1 VNQFL
6 RRLIQSPR
14 ALIPQPIPVKS
25 KNTPI
30 FSKNLY
36 KDNIFVSIIQYIY
49 INMLKKKFIFENED
63 EDPDDWSDYKNIMHL
78 AKNRISPY
86 RVIFETSDGKSFDD
100 IIEVTHDG
108 IIFTFDGLEDYLKF
122 FFPEEYGENS
132 EDGEYDAKYYDA
144 MYEGRWEWYNDFY
157 DRDSEDWKEGYVTD
171 RLRKNHLE
179 LIRDITKTISPRL
192 YTKLSK
198 MLEEGAP
205 LESELNIEIRDF
217 LDTIDIGDEI
227 TGTYTDANYAAIV
240 DEIPKGIKDTYCDCL
255 RNVGVERYSQ
265 KFCFWKY
272 QMDWGSCMM
281 LYARFGTDEDKLLD
295 LLFEAIRK
303 DNIRHLP
310 VYYEMQYEFWDS
322 QKFDETWNNGVERVL
337 EKKLEEIQSD
347 SEKYDEK
354 YFEVLD
360 KVMELGG
367 VNTWITTKDRKYEI
381 RIDNIEPTNSL
392 ITYKIK
398 EPYKWQV
405 KVGKTD
411 IDSLISMIYNEK
423 LFNMMEHL
431 DKFSILR
438 NKTFL

>member
-1 VNQFL
+1 
-6 RRLIQSPR
+6 
-14 ALIPQPIPVKS
+14 
-25 KNTPI
+25 
-30 FSKNLY
+30 
-36 KDNIFVSIIQYIY
+36 
-49 INMLKKKFIFENED
+49 MLKKKFIFENED
-63 EDPDDWSDYKNIMHL
+63 EDPDNWSDYKNITHL

-86 RVIFETSDGKSFDD
+86 RVTFETSDGKSFDD

-108 IIFTFDGLEDYLKF
+108 IVFTFDGGLEDYLKF
-122 FFPEEYGENS
+122 FFPDVYGEDS
-132 EDGEYDAKYYDA
+132 GEGEYDAKYYDA
-144 MYEGRWEWYNDFY
+144 MYNGRWEWYNDFY

-192 YTKLSK
+192 YQKLSK
-198 MLEEGAP
+198 LLEEGTP

-217 LDTIDIGDEI
+217 LETINIGDEI
-227 TGTYTDANYAAIV
+227 TESYTDANYAAVV
-240 DEIPKGIKDTYCDCL
+240 DEVPKGIGDTYCDCL

-265 KFCFWKY
+265 KYCFWKY
-272 QMDWGSCMM
+272 EMDWGSCMM

-310 VYYEMQYEFWDS
+310 IYYEMQYEFWDS
-322 QKFDETWNNGVERVL
+322 QKFDETWNSGVERVL

-367 VNTWITTKDRKYEI
+367 INTWITTKDRKYEI

-392 ITYKIK
+392 ITYRIK

-423 LFNMMEHL
+423 LFDMLEHI

>member
-1 VNQFL
+1 
-6 RRLIQSPR
+6 
-14 ALIPQPIPVKS
+14 
-25 KNTPI
+25 
-30 FSKNLY
+30 
-36 KDNIFVSIIQYIY
+36 
-49 INMLKKKFIFENED
+49 MLKKKFIFENDD

-86 RVIFETSDGKSFDD
+86 RVTFETSDGKSFDD

-108 IIFTFDGLEDYLKF
+108 IVFTFDGGLEEYLKF
-122 FFPEEYGENS
+122 FFPDVYGEDD
-132 EDGEYDAKYYDA
+132 DGEYDARYYDA
-144 MYEGRWEWYNDFY
+144 MYNGRWEWYDDFY
-157 DRDSEDWKEGYVTD
+157 NRDSDDWKEGYVTD

-179 LIRDITKTISPRL
+179 LIRDLSKTISPRL

-198 MLEEGAP
+198 MLEEGTP

-217 LDTIDIGDEI
+217 LETINIGDEI
-227 TGTYTDANYAAIV
+227 TEAYTDANYAAVV
-240 DEIPKGIKDTYCDCL
+240 DEVPKGIGDTYCDCL

-265 KFCFWKY
+265 KYCFWKY
-272 QMDWGSCMM
+272 EMDWGSCMM

-295 LLFEAIRK
+295 LLFEAIKK
-303 DNIRHLP
+303 DGIRHLP

-322 QKFDETWNNGVERVL
+322 QKFDETWNRGVERVL

-367 VNTWITTKDRKYEI
+367 ANTWITTKDRKYEI
-381 RIDNIEPTNSL
+381 KIDNIEPTNSL

-398 EPYKWQV
+398 EPYKWQT

>member
-1 VNQFL
+1 
-6 RRLIQSPR
+6 
-14 ALIPQPIPVKS
+14 
-25 KNTPI
+25 
-30 FSKNLY
+30 
-36 KDNIFVSIIQYIY
+36 
-49 INMLKKKFIFENED
+49 MLKKKFIFENDHE

-86 RVIFETSDGKSFDD
+86 NVHFETSDGKSFDD
-100 IIEVTHDG
+100 IIEVTRDG

-198 MLEEGAP
+198 MLEEGTP

-217 LDTIDIGDEI
+217 LETINIGDEI
-227 TGTYTDANYAAIV
+227 TEAYTDANYAAVV

-265 KFCFWKY
+265 KYCFWKY
-272 QMDWGSCMM
+272 EMDWGSCMM

-310 VYYEMQYEFWDS
+310 VYYEMQYEFWDT
-322 QKFDETWNNGVERVL
+322 QKFEDTWNSGVERVL

-354 YFEVLD
+354 YFEVID

-367 VNTWITTKDRKYEI
+367 VNTWIKTKDKKYEI
-381 RIDNIEPTNSL
+381 LIDDIEPSTSL
-392 ITYKIK
+392 IRYKIK
-398 EPYKWQV
+398 EPYLQNLIHNKWNT

>member
-1 VNQFL
+1 
-6 RRLIQSPR
+6 
-14 ALIPQPIPVKS
+14 
-25 KNTPI
+25 
-30 FSKNLY
+30 
-36 KDNIFVSIIQYIY
+36 
-49 INMLKKKFIFENED
+49 MLKKKFIFENDD
-63 EDPDDWSDYKNIMHL
+63 EDPDNWSDYKNIMHL

-86 RVIFETSDGKSFDD
+86 RVTFETSDGKSFDD

-108 IIFTFDGLEDYLKF
+108 IVFTFDGLDEYLKF
-122 FFPEEYGENS
+122 FFPDVYA
-132 EDGEYDAKYYDA
+132 EDDDEYDAKYYDA
-144 MYEGRWEWYNDFY
+144 MYNGRWEWYNDFY

-171 RLRKNHLE
+171 RFRKNHLE

-198 MLEEGAP
+198 LLEEGTP

-217 LDTIDIGDEI
+217 LETINIGDEI
-227 TGTYTDANYAAIV
+227 TEAYTDANYAAVV
-240 DEIPKGIKDTYCDCL
+240 DEIPKGIGDTYCDCL

-265 KFCFWKY
+265 KYCFWKY
-272 QMDWGSCMM
+272 EMDWGSYMM

-303 DNIRHLP
+303 DGIRHLP

-367 VNTWITTKDRKYEI
+367 VNTWITTKDKKYEI

-398 EPYKWQV
+398 EPLKWQV

>member
-1 VNQFL
+1 M
-6 RRLIQSPR
+6 LI
-14 ALIPQPIPVKS
+14 
-25 KNTPI
+25 
-30 FSKNLY
+30 
-36 KDNIFVSIIQYIY
+36 
-49 INMLKKKFIFENED
+49 KKFIFENED
-63 EDPDDWSDYKNIMHL
+63 EDPDDWSDYKNIMYL

-108 IIFTFDGLEDYLKF
+108 IVFTFDGLEDYLKF
-122 FFPEEYGENS
+122 FFPDVYDEDSN
-132 EDGEYDAKYYDA
+132 DGEYDARYYDA
-144 MYEGRWEWYNDFY
+144 MYNGRWEWYDDFY
-157 DRDSEDWKEGYVTD
+157 NRDSDDWKEGYVTD

-179 LIRDITKTISPRL
+179 LIRDLSKTISPRL

-198 MLEEGAP
+198 MLEEGTP

-217 LDTIDIGDEI
+217 LETINIGDEI
-227 TGTYTDANYAAIV
+227 TEAYTDANYAAVV
-240 DEIPKGIKDTYCDCL
+240 DEVPKGIKDTYCDCL
-255 RNVGVERYSQ
+255 RNVGVERYS
-265 KFCFWKY
+265 KKTCFWKY
-272 QMDWGSCMM
+272 EMDWGSCMM

-295 LLFEAIRK
+295 LLFEAIKK
-303 DNIRHLP
+303 DGIRHLP

-322 QKFDETWNNGVERVL
+322 QKFDETWNRGVERVL

-367 VNTWITTKDRKYEI
+367 ANTWITTKDRKYEI
-381 RIDNIEPTNSL
+381 KIDNIEPTNSL

-398 EPYKWQV
+398 EPYKWQT

>member
-1 VNQFL
+1 
-6 RRLIQSPR
+6 
-14 ALIPQPIPVKS
+14 
-25 KNTPI
+25 
-30 FSKNLY
+30 
-36 KDNIFVSIIQYIY
+36 
-49 INMLKKKFIFENED
+49 MLKKKFIFENDD
-63 EDPDDWSDYKNIMHL
+63 EDPDNWSDYKNIMHL

-86 RVIFETSDGKSFDD
+86 RVTFETSDGKSFDD

-108 IIFTFDGLEDYLKF
+108 IVFTFDGLDEYLKF
-122 FFPEEYGENS
+122 FFPDVYA
-132 EDGEYDAKYYDA
+132 EDDDEYDAKYYDA
-144 MYEGRWEWYNDFY
+144 MYNGRWEWYNDFY

-171 RLRKNHLE
+171 RFRKNHLE

-198 MLEEGAP
+198 LLEEGTP

-217 LDTIDIGDEI
+217 LETINIGDEI
-227 TGTYTDANYAAIV
+227 TEAYTDANYAAVV
-240 DEIPKGIKDTYCDCL
+240 DEIPKGIGDTYCDCL

-265 KFCFWKY
+265 KYCFWKY
-272 QMDWGSCMM
+272 EMDWGSCMM

-367 VNTWITTKDRKYEI
+367 VNTWITTKDKKYEI
-381 RIDNIEPTNSL
+381 LIDDIEPSTSL
-392 ITYKIK
+392 IRYKIK
-398 EPYKWQV
+398 EPYKGGA